1 MADPGATVRWDWGE
15 MVPLTDQWQ
24 CEVSPQT
31 EALFPDRRDRML
43 AYWLEQSET
52 DPWTFDE
59 LGELLG
65 AMMDA
70 GESVP
75 PALDQWAREVAARWR
90 NRPTRTGPKGDR
102 TRDFRIAGMVHALSS
117 AMSGRAAKRLIG
129 ESLHMSE
136 EAVEGARARGRR
148 V

>member
-1 MADPGATVRWDWGE
+1 MANPGAVARYDWGE
-15 MVPLTDQWQ
+15 KFQLTDQWR
-24 CEVSPQT
+24 CDVSPQT
-31 EALFPDRRDRML
+31 EALFPDRRDKLL
-43 AYWLEQSET
+43 AFWIERSET
-52 DPWTFDE
+52 DDWTFE
-59 LGELLG
+59 QLRELLG
-65 AMMDA
+65 AMMNA

-75 PALDQWAREVAARWR
+75 PALDQWAREVAARR
-90 NRPTRTGPKGDR
+90 RKRPTRTGPKGDR

-136 EAVEGARARGRR
+136 EAVEGARVRGRR